1 MNEPSES
8 PALRSSNRGLPELL
22 LPAGGFDAAIA
33 AFDGGGD
40 AVYLGLRDFSARKQA
55 RNFDDLEYR
64 RILRLARDR
73 GKRIYVAMNTIVTD
87 AELPAAAERLAFL
100 SRFAPDALIFQDWGL
115 ARLARRNFPEIPLHA
130 STQTAIQTDAAV
142 TFAREAGATRVV
154 LPRETSLLELAERVA
169 ANPGVEFEIFVHGA
183 LCYSY
188 SGLCL
193 ASGLELGRSG
203 NRGECAQLCRSWYA
217 GSGGLKGEGYWFS
230 CRDLDLSERLGD
242 IVEAG
247 AASLKVEG
255 RMKSPEYVHAVAKLY
270 RAALDRLAEMPE
282 GPDAAADS
290 GGDRGSDAS
299 LRENARVAFA
309 RAPTSGWIGHHG
321 GASIIDPAFPGHR
334 GVGLGRIVG
343 TKDGELVLELETS
356 LGMRDGIQAVGEALE
371 GGRSPSCQFSVLDMR
386 DAESGK
392 RIFEAARGMKVL
404 VPAPELGATEPTLLG
419 PGRHIEKISSRD
431 LDRKKESPEEYPPL
445 QSIIALKLLF
455 EDLSNGEARAS
466 LVLEDQATGMDSNNS
481 AQFLAVD
488 VPLKVERARQQGGI
502 FKALDVFAESGTYDF
517 VFRLPEGSDAI
528 RFGKGYRGPEAE
540 WLFIP
545 PSNLKRFKNA
555 AYELVAGFLADRSR
569 TAAARS
575 VTEAVVFVKDYVF
588 SPVPRPP
595 RAEIVFADA
604 RIEGGMPFATPSILE
619 SGVALPELGGWRF
632 LPLAPLV
639 LSTEAYLEMA
649 RKRIGEELAAGSSL
663 AIGLDAPHHCAFA
676 RSLIQDPT
684 LSAHLSRL
692 AFWIDIHL
700 YVANAS
706 SLAFLGSTL
715 DRIAFAY
722 RWIEAEKAGLTAPDS
737 MAIGDMR
744 CPPLVEVGEGFNAP
758 LFLSKACLIRQHL
771 GKGHCPV
778 PCGKRMAAPLR
789 DRDKA
794 YIAIVEDCV
803 SMLFRRSMP

>member
-1 MNEPSES
+1 MNESSET
-8 PALRSSNRGLPELL
+8 PALRPSHRGLPELL
-22 LPAGGFDAAIA
+22 LPAGGFDSAIA

-40 AVYLGLRDFSARKQA
+40 AVYLGLWDFSARKQA

-64 RILRLARDR
+64 RILRLARDM

-87 AELPAAAERLAFL
+87 DEMHAVAGRLAFL
-100 SRFAPDALIFQDWGL
+100 SRFPPDALIFQDWGL
-115 ARLARRNFPEIPLHA
+115 ARLARQGFPEIPLHA

-142 TFAREAGATRVV
+142 AFAREAGASRVV

-270 RAALDRLAEMPE
+270 RAALDRLAETR
-282 GPDAAADS
+282 GGSDAAAD
-290 GGDRGSDAS
+290 GDRDSDAS
-299 LRENARVAFA
+299 LRAKARVAFA

-343 TKDGELVLELETS
+343 ARDGELLLELETS
-356 LGMRDGIQAVGEALE
+356 LGMRDGIQAVGDAQE

-392 RIFEAARGMKVL
+392 RIFEAAKGMKVL
-404 VPAPELGATEPTLLG
+404 VPAPELSATERSLLA
-419 PGRHIEKISSRD
+419 PGQHIEKISSRD
-431 LDRKKESPEEYPPL
+431 LDRKKESPEEFPPL
-445 QSIIALKLLF
+445 QSIIALRLLF
-455 EDLSNGEARAS
+455 EDLGGSEARAS
-466 LVLEDQATGMDSNNS
+466 LVLEDRASAMNSNGS
-481 AQFLAVD
+481 AQVLAVD
-488 VPLKVERARQQGGI
+488 MPLKVERARQQGGI
-502 FKALDVFAESGTYDF
+502 FKALGIFAESGTYDF
-517 VFRLPEGSDAI
+517 VLRLPEGSDALE
-528 RFGKGYRGPEAE
+528 FAAGYGGPEAE

-555 AYELVAGFLADRSR
+555 AYEVVAAFLLERSKSK
-569 TAAARS
+569 AARS
-575 VTEAVVFVKDYVF
+575 VTEAVNFAKDYHF

-619 SGVALPELGGWRF
+619 SGVALPEIGGWRF

-639 LSTEAYLEMA
+639 LSTEVYLEMA
-649 RKRIGEELAAGSSL
+649 RRRIGEELAGGSSI

-676 RSLIQDPT
+676 QSLLQDPA

-706 SLAFLGSTL
+706 SLAFFASTIG
-715 DRIAFAY
+715 RIAFAY
-722 RWIEAEKAGLTAPDS
+722 RWIEAGKAGLVAATSLAT
-737 MAIGDMR
+737 GDMQG
-744 CPPLVEVGEGFNAP
+744 PSLVEVGEGFNAP

-778 PCGKRMAAPLR
+778 PCGKRMVAPLR
-789 DRDKA
+789 DRGKA
-794 YIAIVEDCV
+794 YVAIVEDCV